1 MPEQGPR
8 QWLAVGQVLVLTLL
22 SGDHSFHKLGCS
34 HLARTQSLPSAWADK
49 ILLFSLFLKDV
60 GVESIILYC
69 GLNLER
75 RLSYTHMPRR
85 YESQNLC
92 QYVCMYCTRSTYCTV
107 SMYVPASFQQKQLYF
122 IFGYY
127 EANINEIFSPPLK
140 IVQICSLHIR
150 YVAGAT
156 PCVPIG

>member
-1 MPEQGPR
+1 MNDEEAMPEQGPR

-22 SGDHSFHKLGCS
+22 SGDQNLGSS
-34 HLARTQSLPSAWADK
+34 HLARTQLLLSAWADK
-49 ILLFSLFLKDV
+49 ILLFSLLLKIV
-60 GVESIILYC
+60 GIEPIILYYSF
-69 GLNLER
+69 NLER

-127 EANINEIFSPPLK
+127 EANINEIFSHPLK
-140 IVQICSLHIR
+140 IV
-150 YVAGAT
+150 
-156 PCVPIG
+156 